1 MTLFSPIFRGLAA
14 LPSAERLL
22 PSPRRTAWKRHRTHS
37 LPAYCFS
44 AGLSNGAMV
53 ELDMTENGLRAGLL
67 KEPFKAVNGYVELD
81 DTKYGL
87 GIELDESVIEK
98 YRVEL

>member
-1 MTLFSPIFRGLAA
+1 MLHVQNYKFESGVTEHFRKLLARNLKNRA
-14 LPSAERLL
+14 DILL
-22 PSPRRTAWKRHRTHS
+22 
-37 LPAYCFS
+37 
-44 AGLSNGAMV
+44 
-53 ELDMTENGLRAGLL
+53 AGLL